1 MTIDSF
7 FGFASDLTLL
17 LTIITLA
24 LSFLYLFTSGSE
36 GEE

>member
-7 FGFASDLTLL
+7 FGFASDMTLL
-17 LTIITLA
+17 LMVMTLA
-24 LSFLYLFTSGSE
+24 LGFLYLFTSGSE